1 MRKFINMLKLNL
13 CSIFS
18 PKVIILCIAMF
29 ASMLFMTTGMY
40 GSAFNSSSIL
50 NIIFVG
56 PRDLAEDIGQVFM
69 YLFYQVPI
77 LVMMGNFLYKQI
89 NEQSTYL
96 IPKMESKKKWYL
108 CVITTNLITN
118 LLYYGVGVG
127 IIVLCDKLYLLC
139 SSSQKVIAVD
149 IMKSII
155 DTYSFVSIL
164 ILLVATSFLLT
175 LIQNTLTLVF
185 KDSNIAFITNMVLI
199 LFFIE
204 LGAHNKLDKFL
215 PPSQGILIK
224 HYTSNFSILWS
235 IVYIVI
241 FSCILLFINFRIV
254 MKNDLLI
261 LSKGR

>member
-1 MRKFINMLKLNL
+1 
-13 CSIFS
+13 
-18 PKVIILCIAMF
+18 
-29 ASMLFMTTGMY
+29 MTIGMY
-40 GSAFNSSSIL
+40 GSYLNSNYIL
-50 NIIFVG
+50 NIIFIG
-56 PRDLAEDIGQVFM
+56 PRNLAEDLGQVFM

-77 LVMMGNFLYKQI
+77 LVIMGNFLYKQI
-89 NEQSTYL
+89 NEHSTYL
-96 IPKMESKKKWYL
+96 IPKLESKKKWYL

-118 LLYYGVGVG
+118 LLYYGVGIG
-127 IIVLCDKLYLLC
+127 IVVLCDKLYLLT
-139 SSSQKVIAVD
+139 SGSEKALAVGA
-149 IMKSII
+149 MKSII
-155 DTYSFVSIL
+155 NTYSLSSVF
-164 ILLVATSFLLT
+164 ILLITTSFLLT
-175 LIQNTLTLVF
+175 LIQNTFTLVF

-215 PPSQGILIK
+215 PPNQGILIK

-241 FSCILLFINFRIV
+241 FSSILLFINFRIV